1 MIAGVIASLCVAA
14 LVLMAL
20 RAVRALW
27 EDQYRAEAQ
36 TCFRR
41 TAWVPMLMLLGI
53 AGAALGYYGWR
64 AVQVHA
70 PTDHP
75 ALEVKATCQDGVWS
89 FAAQGGVRG
98 ATRDLRLRGGRDVA
112 LRLQA
117 GAHPTEFF
125 VPGLGLKRRL
135 GANERAELTFRPP
148 APTRADAAALYRSVC
163 LHNCRGE
170 HAVRPFVVVV
180 EAPRGILAF

>member
-1 MIAGVIASLCVAA
+1 MRSTRLDGA
-14 LVLMAL
+14 

-36 TCFRR
+36 TSFRR

-98 ATRDLRLRGGRDVA
+98 ATRDLRLRGGASCGASPASGRTPDRV
-112 LRLQA
+112 LRS
-117 GAHPTEFF
+117 
-125 VPGLGLKRRL
+125 
-135 GANERAELTFRPP
+135 RARVEAT
-148 APTRADAAALYRSVC
+148 T
-163 LHNCRGE
+163 RGE
-170 HAVRPFVVVV
+170 
-180 EAPRGILAF
+180 